1 MTTQKR
7 FWRQADA
14 LVMRYT
20 RILRARLRLQF
31 HNPWRKGRGRG
42 CLRGEE
48 GAELVEFA
56 LTLPILIGVIFGL
69 MQICLALYTHE
80 YLSEMAREGTRYA
93 MVHGPTCKKSG
104 GASCTATAANV
115 NSYVAG
121 LGWPNIGGGTFNA
134 SNVTT
139 TFPGTGGQ
147 LVGNPVVVSITYQ
160 FPYKI
165 PFVTSKTLSMT
176 SKSQMTIVQ

>member
-20 RILRARLRLQF
+20 RILRARLRLQY

-80 YLSEMAREGTRYA
+80 YLSEMAR
-93 MVHGPTCKKSG
+93 
-104 GASCTATAANV
+104 
-115 NSYVAG
+115 
-121 LGWPNIGGGTFNA
+121 
-134 SNVTT
+134 
-139 TFPGTGGQ
+139 
-147 LVGNPVVVSITYQ
+147 
-160 FPYKI
+160 
-165 PFVTSKTLSMT
+165 
-176 SKSQMTIVQ
+176 